1 MAGISHELS
10 KLAEELNGIESQQ
23 TNAANVRLSGARVKL
38 ENAQAMLATAQAEFE
53 SAEKQVANVN
63 GRKAAILKQVSDLA
77 RIESAA
83 LLQHISSPAPELLS
97 LDINDLEITV
107 HTANCLKADN
117 MQYIGDVVQHTEAEL
132 LKTPNLGHK
141 SLREVKEVLE
151 SRGLSLGMKIND
163 WLRPAESP

>member
-1 MAGISHELS
+1 MAAISHELS
-10 KLAEELNGIESQQ
+10 KLAEELNRIEMDTS
-23 TNAANVRLSGARVKL
+23 TANFGLNQLATKL
-38 ENAQAMLATAQAEFE
+38 RDAQAMLATAQAEFAVTE
-53 SAEKQVANVN
+53 RERSE
-63 GRKAAILKQVSDLA
+63 RKAAILKQVSDLA

-83 LLQHISSPAPELLS
+83 LLQHTSSPAPELLS

-117 MQYIGDVVQHTEAEL
+117 MRYIGDVVQHTETEL